1 MTTAFRVSGHIAD
14 HGRIGRAIAWLGC
27 LAMLGLGPAA
37 PAAAGTDRIPQA
49 FGCSGN
55 EPFWALTVDGEEGT
69 FSRPGA
75 DGVAETMLAGGGH
88 GLDYLDPPVFV
99 WRGGP
104 ASPEAES
111 AEEAE
116 AEELSGDLVVGIFP
130 QTCRDTMAD
139 LPPFS
144 YRAVLSL
151 PDGMAATGCCL
162 AAAAHDIL
170 GRAWRVVDIAGTR
183 VQAAEETPQLRFE
196 EGRLT
201 GTSGCNRLFGEMGID
216 GRSLEVGDLG
226 STRMMCPAPV
236 MAIEARLLDALRSTA
251 SYSLD
256 GTLLVLEDAEGN
268 PLLRL
273 APMIMPE

>member
-1 MTTAFRVSGHIAD
+1 MTTFSRLHEGFSRLCGARSQG
-14 HGRIGRAIAWLGC
+14 LGAG
-27 LAMLGLGPAA
+27 LLGLALAA
-37 PAAAGTDRIPQA
+37 PVAAAEPGPLPGA

-55 EPFWALTVDGEEGT
+55 EPFWALTVDGEEGA

-75 DGVAETMLAGGGH
+75 DGVAETTLAGRGH
-88 GLDYLDPPVFV
+88 ALDYLDPPVFV

-104 ASPEAES
+104 ASPEAAP

-139 LPPFS
+139 LPPFA

-162 AAAAHDIL
+162 GAAPHAIV
-170 GRAWRVVDIAGTR
+170 GRAWRVVDIDGTR
-183 VQAAEETPQLRFE
+183 VSPGQETPQLRFE
-196 EGRLT
+196 EGRVT
-201 GTSGCNRLFGEMGID
+201 GTSGCNRFFGEMNID
-216 GRSLEVGDLG
+216 GRSLEIGDLG
-226 STRMMCPAPV
+226 STRMMCPEPV
-236 MAIEARLLDALRSTA
+236 MAIEARLLDALQATA
-251 SYSLD
+251 RYGLD
-256 GTLLVLEDAEGN
+256 GTLLLLEDADGN

-273 APMIMPE
+273 APMPERG

>member
-1 MTTAFRVSGHIAD
+1 MTTFSRLHEGFARLCGARLQ
-14 HGRIGRAIAWLGC
+14 GLGAG
-27 LAMLGLGPAA
+27 LLGLALAA
-37 PAAAGTDRIPQA
+37 PGAAAEPGPLPGA

-55 EPFWALTVDGEEGT
+55 EPFWALTVDGEEGA

-75 DGVAETMLAGGGH
+75 DGVAETALTGGGH

-104 ASPEAES
+104 ASPQAQP

-139 LPPFS
+139 LPPFA

-151 PDGMAATGCCL
+151 PDGRAATGCCL
-162 AAAAHDIL
+162 GAAPHDIV

-196 EGRLT
+196 EGRVT
-201 GTSGCNRLFGEMGID
+201 GTSGCNRFFGEMSID
-216 GRSLEVGDLG
+216 DRSLEIGDLG
-226 STRMMCPAPV
+226 STRMMCPEPV
-236 MAIEARLLDALRSTA
+236 MAIEARLLDALQATA
-251 SYSLD
+251 RYGLD
-256 GTLLVLEDAEGN
+256 GTLLVLEDTDGN

-273 APMIMPE
+273 APMMLE